1 MCGKNSLND
10 IKNNEDLYNYIIK
23 IFNSLKNKNID
34 YVPISYLLKK
44 LKYDEEDIYYTIH
57 NLLEEG
63 ILELY
68 EFERCPICSQ
78 EELIK
83 INQSKSICSHCKDI
97 FFSDFI
103 IEKLKLS
110 DRI

>member
-1 MCGKNSLND
+1 MYPPNLLLYVQAVITLRSLMQRTSFLRSLYQ
-10 IKNNEDLYNYIIK
+10 NEMII
-23 IFNSLKNKNID
+23 
-34 YVPISYLLKK
+34 
-44 LKYDEEDIYYTIH
+44 IYYTIH

>member
-10 IKNNEDLYNYIIK
+10 IKNNEELYNYIIK

-57 NLLEEG
+57 NNH
-63 ILELY
+63 
-68 EFERCPICSQ
+68 
-78 EELIK
+78 LI
-83 INQSKSICSHCKDI
+83 
-97 FFSDFI
+97 I
-103 IEKLKLS
+103 IYQYQDQLCY
-110 DRI
+110 